1 VYRGSRRIDLA
12 EECAMTNAEMIKHLW
27 THKTQDHP
35 FLSDEELMI
44 ERGEGVYIWTRDG
57 KKLLDG
63 FAGLAV
69 VHVGHGRA
77 EIADAI
83 REQAAKLAYYPT
95 TRQFSNRPA
104 AELAAKLATLTP
116 GDLRYTLYAVSGAE
130 ANERS
135 IQIARNYW
143 LQAGR
148 PRKYK
153 IIALQG
159 GYHGAT
165 IATFGFGGSA
175 DQIKAY
181 EPYRWSG
188 FTKAPIPYPIR
199 NRGPGTDEDLV
210 RRCADTLATAIR
222 DADPETVAAVILEPV
237 QGAGGCVIP
246 PLGWLGCVR
255 DICDDLDVLMIADEV
270 ITGFGRTGKWF
281 GVQHEDVVPDLM
293 SVAKGITS
301 GYLPLSASIAHTRI
315 ADAFDE
321 RTTEENVHPGTYA
334 GHPVSCAAAL
344 ANLAIIEREH
354 LVENSA
360 RMGERL
366 HAALEKRVAD
376 LPIVAEVRFRGLML
390 AVELTDPQNRSAP
403 LDGTLVSKLNHLAW
417 KRGAIAVAG
426 GSVLRVAPPL
436 CINAGEVDE
445 LARILGD
452 SLREL
457 QDELSRSPRTQAA
470 VSA

>member
-1 VYRGSRRIDLA
+1 
-12 EECAMTNAEMIKHLW
+12 MTDAEMIKHLW

-35 FLSDEELMI
+35 VLSDEELLI

-57 KKLLDG
+57 KKLIDG

-69 VHVGHGRA
+69 VHVGHGRT

-83 REQAAKLAYYPT
+83 REQAVKLAYYPT

-104 AELAAKLATLTP
+104 AELAAKLATLAP
-116 GDLRYTLYAVSGAE
+116 GDLGYTLYAVSGAE

-143 LQAGR
+143 LQVGL

-153 IIALQG
+153 IVSLQG

-165 IATFGFGGSA
+165 IATFGFGGSP

-181 EPYRWSG
+181 EPYRWNG
-188 FTKAPIPYPIR
+188 FTRVPMPYPIR
-199 NRGPGTDEDLV
+199 NRGTGTDEELV
-210 RRCADTLATAIR
+210 RRCADALADAIR
-222 DADPETVAAVILEPV
+222 AEDPDTVAAVIVEPV

-246 PLGWLGCVR
+246 PLGWLARVR
-255 DICDDLDVLMIADEV
+255 DICDDMNVLMIADEV

-281 GVQHEDVVPDLM
+281 GVQHEDIVPDLM

-301 GYLPLSASIAHTRI
+301 GYLPLSASIARGKV
-315 ADAFDE
+315 ADVFDE
-321 RTTEENVHPGTYA
+321 RSTEENVHPGTYA

-354 LVENSA
+354 LVENAA

-366 HAALEKRVAD
+366 HAALEKRVGD
-376 LPIVAEVRFRGLML
+376 LPIVGEVRSRGLMV
-390 AVELTDPQNRSAP
+390 AVELVDPERRSQP
-403 LDGTLVSKLNHLAW
+403 LDGKLVSSVNVRAW
-417 KRGAIAVAG
+417 RRGAVAVAAG
-426 GSVLRVAPPL
+426 GVMRIAPPL
-436 CINAGEVDE
+436 SINAAEVDE
-445 LARILGD
+445 LAQILGD

-457 QDELSRSPRTQAA
+457 QDELSRSARTAA
-470 VSA
+470 VASA

>member
-1 VYRGSRRIDLA
+1 
-12 EECAMTNAEMIKHLW
+12 
-27 THKTQDHP
+27 
-35 FLSDEELMI
+35 
-44 ERGEGVYIWTRDG
+44 
-57 KKLLDG
+57 
-63 FAGLAV
+63 
-69 VHVGHGRA
+69 
-77 EIADAI
+77 
-83 REQAAKLAYYPT
+83 
-95 TRQFSNRPA
+95 
-104 AELAAKLATLTP
+104 
-116 GDLRYTLYAVSGAE
+116 VSGAE

-135 IQIARNYW
+135 IQIARHYW

-188 FTKAPIPYPIR
+188 FTRAPMPYPVR
-199 NRGPGTDEDLV
+199 NRGAGTDEELV
-210 RRCADTLATAIR
+210 RRCAAALADAIR
-222 DADPETVAAVILEPV
+222 AADPETVAAVILEPV

-246 PLGWLGCVR
+246 PLGWLTCVR
-255 DICDDLDVLMIADEV
+255 DICNDLDVLMIADEV

-301 GYLPLSASIAHTRI
+301 GYLPLSASIARGKI

-321 RTTEENVHPGTYA
+321 RSTEENVHPGTYA

-354 LVENSA
+354 LVENAA

-366 HAALEKRVAD
+366 HAALEKRVCD
-376 LPIVAEVRFRGLML
+376 LPIVGEVRSRGLMI
-390 AVELTDPQNRSAP
+390 AVELVEPERRREP
-403 LDGTLVSKLNHLAW
+403 LDGKLVSSLNQRAW
-417 KRGAIAVAG
+417 DRGAVAVAAG
-426 GSVLRVAPPL
+426 GVMRIAPPL
-436 CINAGEVDE
+436 CINAAEVDE
-445 LARILGD
+445 LAQILGD
-452 SLREL
+452 ALHDV
-457 QDELSRSPRTQAA
+457 QDELSRSTTKRAA
-470 VSA
+470 ASV

>member
-1 VYRGSRRIDLA
+1 
-12 EECAMTNAEMIKHLW
+12 MTDAEMIKHLW

-35 FLSDEELMI
+35 VLSDEELMI
-44 ERGEGVYIWTRDG
+44 ERGEGVHVWTSRG
-57 KKLLDG
+57 KKLIDG

-116 GDLRYTLYAVSGAE
+116 GDLDYALYAVSGAE

-135 IQIARNYW
+135 IQIARHYW
-143 LQAGR
+143 LKAGR

-159 GYHGAT
+159 GYHGGT
-165 IATFGFGGSA
+165 IATFGFGGTA
-175 DQIKAY
+175 DQTKAY
-181 EPYRWSG
+181 EPYRWGG
-188 FTKAPIPYPIR
+188 FTKVPIPYPIR
-199 NRGPGTDEDLV
+199 NRGSGTDEELV
-210 RRCADTLATAIR
+210 RRCADALSEAIR
-222 DADPETVAAVILEPV
+222 AAEPDTVAAVILEPV

-246 PLGWLGCVR
+246 PLGWLARVR
-255 DICDDLDVLMIADEV
+255 DICDDFEVLMIADEV
-270 ITGFGRTGKWF
+270 ITGFGRTGRWF

-301 GYLPLSASIAHTRI
+301 GYLPLSASIANRKV

-321 RTTEENVHPGTYA
+321 RSHEENVHPGTYA

-344 ANLAIIEREH
+344 ANLAIIEREN
-354 LVENSA
+354 LVENGA

-366 HAALEKRVAD
+366 HAALEKRIGG
-376 LPIVAEVRFRGLML
+376 LPIVGEVRSRGLML
-390 AVELTDPQNRSAP
+390 AVELVDPQRRTGP
-403 LDGTLVSKLNHLAW
+403 LDKNLVSSLNMRAW
-417 KRGAIAVAG
+417 QRGAIVVASG
-426 GSVLRVAPPL
+426 TVVRVAPSL
-436 CINAGEVDE
+436 SIKAAEIDE
-445 LARILGD
+445 LAQIIGD
-452 SLREL
+452 SLIEL
-457 QDELSRSPRTQAA
+457 QDDLTRSPAKLSAA
-470 VSA
+470 SA

>member
-1 VYRGSRRIDLA
+1 
-12 EECAMTNAEMIKHLW
+12 MTDAEMIKHLW

-35 FLSDEELMI
+35 VLSDEALMI
-44 ERGEGVYIWTRDG
+44 ERGEGVYIWTREG
-57 KKLLDG
+57 KKLIDG

-69 VHVGHGRA
+69 VHVGHGRT

-83 REQAAKLAYYPT
+83 REQASRLAYYPT

-104 AELAAKLATLTP
+104 AELAAKLAALTP
-116 GDLRYTLYAVSGAE
+116 GDLDYTLYAVSGAE

-135 IQIARNYW
+135 IQIARHYW
-143 LQAGR
+143 LQVGR

-175 DQIKAY
+175 EQIRAY

-188 FTKAPIPYPIR
+188 FTRAPMPYPIR
-199 NRGPGTDEDLV
+199 NRGAGTDEELV
-210 RRCADTLATAIR
+210 RRCAGTLADAIR
-222 DADPETVAAVILEPV
+222 AADPETVAAVILEPV

-246 PLGWLGCVR
+246 PLGWLACVR
-255 DICDDLDVLMIADEV
+255 DICNDLDVLMIADEV

-301 GYLPLSASIAHTRI
+301 GYLPLSASIARGKI

-321 RTTEENVHPGTYA
+321 RSTEENVHPGTYA

-354 LVENSA
+354 LVENAA

-376 LPIVAEVRFRGLML
+376 LPIVGEVRSRGLMI
-390 AVELTDPQNRSAP
+390 AVELVDPERPREP
-403 LDGTLVSKLNHLAW
+403 LDGKLVSSLNQRAW
-417 KRGAIAVAG
+417 ERGAVAVAAG
-426 GSVLRVAPPL
+426 GVMRIAPPL
-436 CINAGEVDE
+436 CINAAEVDE

-452 SLREL
+452 ALHDL
-457 QDELSRSPRTQAA
+457 QDELSRPATKRAA
-470 VSA
+470 APA

>member
-1 VYRGSRRIDLA
+1 
-12 EECAMTNAEMIKHLW
+12 MTDAEMIRHLW

-35 FLSDEELMI
+35 FLSDEELLI
-44 ERGEGVYIWTRDG
+44 ERGEGVHIWTRDG
-57 KKLLDG
+57 KKLIDG

-116 GDLRYTLYAVSGAE
+116 GDLDYTLYAVSGAE

-135 IQIARNYW
+135 IQIARHYW
-143 LQAGR
+143 IQVGR
-148 PRKYK
+148 PGKYK

-188 FTKAPIPYPIR
+188 FTRVPMPYPIR
-199 NRGPGTDEDLV
+199 NRGAGTDEELV
-210 RRCADTLATAIR
+210 RRCADALSDAVLAAEP
-222 DADPETVAAVILEPV
+222 DTVAAVILEPV

-246 PLGWLGCVR
+246 PLGWLQRVR

-301 GYLPLSASIAHTRI
+301 GYLPLSASIARAKV

-321 RTTEENVHPGTYA
+321 RNTEENVHPGTYA

-344 ANLAIIEREH
+344 ANLAIIEREK
-354 LVENSA
+354 LVDNA
-360 RMGERL
+360 AAMGERL
-366 HAALEKRVAD
+366 HAALEKHAGD
-376 LPIVAEVRFRGLML
+376 LPIVGEVRSRGLML
-390 AVELTDPQNRSAP
+390 AVELVDPERRSEP
-403 LDGTLVSKLNHLAW
+403 LESALVSSLNLRAW
-417 KRGAIAVAG
+417 KRGAVAVAA

-436 CINAGEVDE
+436 CINAAEVDE
-445 LARILGD
+445 LAQILGD

-457 QDELSRSPRTQAA
+457 QDELSPSPRTLAA
-470 VSA
+470 APA